1 MVEHSWGADEHDAA
15 GGLAS
20 AIGQGPGQEG
30 LAGPGLA
37 DEEGVD
43 AFVDEGDVMKRQ
55 IASLGPFATRIEVE
69 IKAVDGVDLG
79 EVSAL
84 DAAVDGASH
93 AALLLFVA

>member
-1 MVEHSWGADEHDAA
+1 MVEHSWGADEHDVA

-43 AFVDEGDVMKRQ
+43 AFVDEGDVMKGQ
-55 IASLGPFATRIEVE
+55 IASL
-69 IKAVDGVDLG
+69 
-79 EVSAL
+79 
-84 DAAVDGASH
+84 
-93 AALLLFVA
+93 